1 MHHRCIAICV
11 CHSCI
16 SLGLPRLLRVLSR
29 SGYAVLSTDG
39 SHSRDFVTWMQFI
52 GPNSTC
58 RRSRCKASSSSSSR
72 QQRLPFRRRR
82 QSLLSRFRIFIYLY
96 AQEDFCIFLCL
107 AWLDTWKAE
116 DAMMLGPESCELLT
130 LGLLGLI
137 RLIPVH

>member
-1 MHHRCIAICV
+1 MHSHLR
-11 CHSCI
+11 
-16 SLGLPRLLRVLSR
+16 LPFVHIPRPPKITESFESVRLCGPFDRWVSQQRLRDLD
-29 SGYAVLSTDG
+29 AVYRTKQ
-39 SHSRDFVTWMQFI
+39 HV
-52 GPNSTC
+52 PPK
-58 RRSRCKASSSSSSR
+58 RCKASSSSSSR

>member
-1 MHHRCIAICV
+1 MHHRCIAIC
-11 CHSCI
+11 
-16 SLGLPRLLRVLSR
+16 GLPFVHIPRPPKITESFESVRLCGPFDRWVSQQRLRDLD
-29 SGYAVLSTDG
+29 AVFRTKQ
-39 SHSRDFVTWMQFI
+39 HV
-52 GPNSTC
+52 PPK
-58 RRSRCKASSSSSSR
+58 RCKASSSSSSR

-82 QSLLSRFRIFIYLY
+82 QILSNSFVTLYDLYISLCSRG
-96 AQEDFCIFLCL
+96 FLCL